1 MTGRKGTDPM
11 RLVQVA
17 GWLGSGKTTLIIAL
31 AKGLSRKGVK
41 VAILVNEIGA
51 IPVDGRVIQDYGLT
65 VKDIGGGCICCQMA
79 GSMMKTLK
87 LLKEG
92 PDPDIVI
99 LEPTGIAVPHAVK
112 EMVLSM
118 ATSGDMTLGPTIVL
132 FDTTRAAKLLGYET
146 LQRVVTTQLQDAD
159 IIALSKSDAIAD
171 DAFAE
176 AGDAV
181 RVINPRAQIVRL
193 SVTNGYGMEAL
204 SQAVEDMTVPV

>member
-1 MTGRKGTDPM
+1 MDPM

-31 AKGLSRKGVK
+31 AKGLSRKGIK
-41 VAILVNEIGA
+41 VAVLVNEIGA

-87 LLKEG
+87 LLREG

-112 EMVLSM
+112 EMVLS
-118 ATSGDMTLGPTIVL
+118 AASSTEITLGPTIVL

-146 LQRVVTTQLQDAD
+146 LQRAITTQLQDAD
-159 IIALSKSDAIAD
+159 IIALSKSDAITDQSFVTAK
-171 DAFAE
+171 E
-176 AGDAV
+176 SVSG
-181 RVINPRAQIVRL
+181 INPRAQLIRL
-193 SVTNGYGMEAL
+193 SVMNGDGMAAL
-204 SQAVEDMTVPV
+204 TQAVEEMTVSA

>member
-1 MTGRKGTDPM
+1 MDPM

-41 VAILVNEIGA
+41 VAVLVNEIGA

-79 GSMMKTLK
+79 GSMVKTLK
-87 LLKEG
+87 LLREG

-112 EMVLSM
+112 EMVQS
-118 ATSGDMTLGPTIVL
+118 AAASTGITLGPTIVL

-146 LQRVVTTQLQDAD
+146 LQRVITTQLQDAD
-159 IIALSKSDAIAD
+159 IIALSKSDAITDQSFVTAK
-171 DAFAE
+171 E
-176 AGDAV
+176 SVSG
-181 RVINPRAQIVRL
+181 INPRAQIIRL
-193 SVTNGYGMEAL
+193 SVMNGEGMEAL
-204 SQAVEDMTVPV
+204 AQAVEEMTVSA

>member
-1 MTGRKGTDPM
+1 MDPM

-31 AKGLSRKGVK
+31 AKGLSQKGVK

-87 LLKEG
+87 LLREG
-92 PDPDIVI
+92 PNPDIVI

-112 EMVLSM
+112 EMVLS
-118 ATSGDMTLGPTIVL
+118 AASTGITLGPTIVL
-132 FDTTRAAKLLGYET
+132 FDTTRATKLLGYET
-146 LQRVVTTQLQDAD
+146 LQRVITTQLQDAD
-159 IIALSKSDAIAD
+159 IIALSKSDAITDQSFVTAK
-171 DAFAE
+171 E
-176 AGDAV
+176 SVSG
-181 RVINPRAQIVRL
+181 INPRAQLIRL
-193 SVTNGYGMEAL
+193 SVMNGDGMAAL
-204 SQAVEDMTVPV
+204 ALAVEEMTVSA

>member
-1 MTGRKGTDPM
+1 M

-31 AKGLSRKGVK
+31 AKGLSRKGIK
-41 VAILVNEIGA
+41 VAVLVNEIGA

-87 LLKEG
+87 LLREG

-112 EMVLSM
+112 EMVLS
-118 ATSGDMTLGPTIVL
+118 AASSTEITLGPTIVL

-146 LQRVVTTQLQDAD
+146 LQRVITTQLQDAD
-159 IIALSKSDAIAD
+159 IIALSKSDAITGES
-171 DAFAE
+171 FAT
-176 AGDAV
+176 AGESV
-181 RVINPRAQIVRL
+181 RAINPRAQIIRL
-193 SVTNGYGMEAL
+193 SVKSGDGMAAL
-204 SQAVEDMTVPV
+204 TQAVEEMTVPA

>member
-1 MTGRKGTDPM
+1 M

-31 AKGLSRKGVK
+31 SKGLSRKGVK

-87 LLKEG
+87 LLGEG
-92 PDPDIVI
+92 PNPDIVI
-99 LEPTGIAVPHAVK
+99 IEPTGIAVPHAVK
-112 EMVLSM
+112 EIVQS
-118 ATSGDMTLGPTIVL
+118 AAASTGITLGPTIVL

-146 LQRVVTTQLQDAD
+146 LQRVITTQLKDAD
-159 IIALSKSDAIAD
+159 IIALSKSDAITD
-171 DAFAE
+171 EAFAKAEE
-176 AGDAV
+176 AV
-181 RVINPRAQIVRL
+181 SVINPRAQLIRL
-193 SVTNGYGMEAL
+193 SVMNGDGMAAL
-204 SQAVEDMTVPV
+204 TRAVEEMTVLA

>member
-1 MTGRKGTDPM
+1 M

-79 GSMMKTLK
+79 GSMMKTLR
-87 LLKEG
+87 LLREG
-92 PDPDIVI
+92 PNPDMVI
-99 LEPTGIAVPHAVK
+99 LEPTGIAVPHAIK
-112 EMVLSM
+112 EMILS
-118 ATSGDMTLGPTIVL
+118 AASSTEITLGPTIVL

-146 LQRVVTTQLQDAD
+146 LQRIITTQLKDAD
-159 IIALSKSDAIAD
+159 ILALSKSDAITD
-171 DAFAE
+171 EAFAKAEE
-176 AGDAV
+176 AV
-181 RVINPRAQIVRL
+181 SVINPRARIIRL
-193 SVTNGYGMEAL
+193 SVMNGDGMAAL
-204 SQAVEDMTVPV
+204 TRVVEEMTVLA

>member
-1 MTGRKGTDPM
+1 M

-87 LLKEG
+87 LLREG
-92 PDPDIVI
+92 PNPDIVI

-112 EMVLSM
+112 EMVLS
-118 ATSGDMTLGPTIVL
+118 AALSTEITLGPTIVL

-146 LQRVVTTQLQDAD
+146 LKRVITTQLKDAD
-159 IIALSKSDAIAD
+159 IIALSKVDAITD
-171 DAFAE
+171 QFFAAAKE
-176 AGDAV
+176 SV
-181 RVINPRAQIVRL
+181 SVINPRAQLIRL
-193 SVTNGYGMEAL
+193 SAMNGDGMAAL
-204 SQAVEDMTVPV
+204 AQAVEEMTVLA

>member
-1 MTGRKGTDPM
+1 MDPM

-87 LLKEG
+87 LLREG
-92 PDPDIVI
+92 PNPDIVI

-112 EMVLSM
+112 EMVQST
-118 ATSGDMTLGPTIVL
+118 AVSTGITLGPTIVL
-132 FDTTRAAKLLGYET
+132 FDTTRAAKLLSYET
-146 LQRVVTTQLQDAD
+146 LQRVITTQLQDAD
-159 IIALSKSDAIAD
+159 IIALSKSDAVTEES
-171 DAFAE
+171 FAT
-176 AGDAV
+176 AGESV
-181 RVINPRAQIVRL
+181 RIINPRAQIIRL
-193 SVTNGYGMEAL
+193 SATNGDGMDAL
-204 SQAVEDMTVPV
+204 MRAAEEMAIPA

>member
-1 MTGRKGTDPM
+1 M

-31 AKGLSRKGVK
+31 SKGLSRKGVK

-79 GSMMKTLK
+79 GSMMKTLR
-87 LLKEG
+87 LLREG

-112 EMVLSM
+112 EMVLSV
-118 ATSGDMTLGPTIVL
+118 ATSGEMTLGPTIVL
-132 FDTTRAAKLLGYET
+132 FDTTRAAKLLSYET
-146 LQRVVTTQLQDAD
+146 LQGVITTQLKDAD

-171 DAFAE
+171 VDFAH
-176 AGDAV
+176 AGESV

-193 SVTNGYGMEAL
+193 SVSNGEGMAEL
-204 SQAVEDMTVPV
+204 TQAVEGMAVQA